1 MSYFDFWL
9 FHYRTDHHGA
19 KGQLRA
25 NRRQANL
32 AAMTEREPLVA
43 VVDDEDDVRQALHR
57 LLRSAG
63 FDVLAYGSGS
73 EFLRHAAGSNPDCVV
88 LDLRMPGASGFDVQ
102 RQLIEQQLD
111 IPVVVMTGNESIE
124 SRKEAMDNGAEAY
137 LCKPVDADTLIDAVI
152 AAIERGRR
160 RDRAAHSPPASAPP

>member
-1 MSYFDFWL
+1 MRGMGW
-9 FHYRTDHHGA
+9 
-19 KGQLRA
+19 
-25 NRRQANL
+25 QATL

-102 RQLIEQQLD
+102 RRLIEQNLR

-124 SRKEAMDNGAEAY
+124 SRKEALDNGAEAY

-152 AAIERGRR
+152 LAIERGRHR
-160 RDRAAHSPPASAPP
+160 QRAAASAKGAPQ